1 MNKIH
6 DAVTDLHR
14 LPGVKGAAVLT
25 TDGMVAAQSFDK
37 TTNSEVVVGLTSY
50 LMMTTKRTLAEGG
63 LGACSQF
70 VLHATNGKAVFITLE
85 DSYLVVLFDQFADV
99 SQASKEVQE
108 TALRIRRAS
117 RLG

>member
-1 MNKIH
+1 M
-6 DAVTDLHR
+6 ATVTE
-14 LPGVKGAAVLT
+14 PFSAI
-25 TDGMVAAQSFDK
+25 
-37 TTNSEVVVGLTSY
+37 VGLFTHTDASGP
-50 LMMTTKRTLAEGG
+50 AFAV
-63 LGACSQF
+63 GACSQF

-85 DSYLVVLFDQFADV
+85 DSYLVVVFDQFADV